1 MVCILFCFTLH
12 RYAHYIIYLL
22 GSSQFELPLWDV
34 GASPDLRPLW
44 GQYYGQCHT
53 VLFCV
58 DSTKLDQV
66 DAPLIQKTLSDVTSS
81 SLCQTVKK
89 FGILCTKCDLPGAAS
104 VAAIQ
109 KEIFTKA
116 DGIKTICTTKNIDLR
131 IFAVSSTDNYPQ
143 KRVDEIIGEFDVKI
157 QECKA
162 AKDTEAANKLKN
174 EKALLSS
181 YKDVT
186 TCVTWGTGQLDV
198 INWTRTGVAPAGSS
212 FLNDFNQSNP
222 LVQ

>member
-1 MVCILFCFTLH
+1 
-12 RYAHYIIYLL
+12 
-22 GSSQFELPLWDV
+22 LPLWDV

-44 GQYYGQCHT
+44 GHYYGQCHT

-104 VAAIQ
+104 VEAIQ

-131 IFAVSSTDNYPQ
+131 IFAVSSTDNYPE